1 MKYLLGFTLML
12 GFLAGC
18 TTTLSTNSQADQLI
32 GDIIFEGYPVTKFET
47 NGIESAE
54 HVLGSSDGM
63 EYKVQIT
70 KQGDNFYWATRGNVQ
85 LHPVISGVY
94 VTYIAIN
101 GAGYVR
107 TYSEQM
113 MRLYNSLPETQKQTE
128 LTYMEH
134 LTHQI
139 GTITYYG
146 R

>member
-1 MKYLLGFTLML
+1 MESMMKLIFKFISVLCF
-12 GFLAGC
+12 AI
-18 TTTLSTNSQADQLI
+18 SINSQADQLI

-47 NGIESAE
+47 NGIESIE

-70 KQGDNFYWATRGNVQ
+70 KQGENFYWATKGNVQ

>member
-1 MKYLLGFTLML
+1 MESMMKLIFK
-12 GFLAGC
+12 FISVFCFAI
-18 TTTLSTNSQADQLI
+18 SINSQADQLI
-32 GDIIFEGYPVTKFET
+32 GDIIFEGYPVIKFET

-70 KQGDNFYWATRGNVQ
+70 KQGEKFYWATRGNAQ

-94 VTYIAIN
+94 VTYIAVN

-134 LTHQI
+134 LTPSA
-139 GTITYYG
+139 
-146 R
+146 

>member
-1 MKYLLGFTLML
+1 MESMMKLIFKFISFFCFAIGV
-12 GFLAGC
+12 
-18 TTTLSTNSQADQLI
+18 NSQADQLI
-32 GDIIFEGYPVTKFET
+32 GDIIFEGYPVIKFET
-47 NGIESAE
+47 NGIESVE
-54 HVLGSSDGM
+54 HVLGSADGM

-70 KQGDNFYWATRGNVQ
+70 KQGDKFYWATRGNVQ
-85 LHPVISGVY
+85 LHPTISGVY
-94 VTYIAIN
+94 VTYLAVN

-107 TYSEQM
+107 TYNEQM
-113 MRLYNSLPETQKQTE
+113 MRLYNSLPESQKQTE

>member
-1 MKYLLGFTLML
+1 MESMMKLIFK
-12 GFLAGC
+12 FISVFCFAI
-18 TTTLSTNSQADQLI
+18 SINSQADQLI
-32 GDIIFEGYPVTKFET
+32 GDIIFEGYPVIKFET

-70 KQGDNFYWATRGNVQ
+70 KQGEKFYWATRGNAQ

-113 MRLYNSLPETQKQTE
+113 MRLYNSLPEIQKQTE

-139 GTITYYG
+139 GSITYYG

>member
-1 MKYLLGFTLML
+1 MKLIFK
-12 GFLAGC
+12 FISVFCFAI
-18 TTTLSTNSQADQLI
+18 SINSQADQLI
-32 GDIIFEGYPVTKFET
+32 GDIIFEGYPVIKFET

-70 KQGDNFYWATRGNVQ
+70 KQGEKFYWATRGNVQ

-113 MRLYNSLPETQKQTE
+113 MRLYNSLPEIQKQTE

>member
-1 MKYLLGFTLML
+1 MESMMKLIFK
-12 GFLAGC
+12 FISVFCFAI
-18 TTTLSTNSQADQLI
+18 SINSQADQLI
-32 GDIIFEGYPVTKFET
+32 GDIIFEGYPVIKFET

-70 KQGDNFYWATRGNVQ
+70 KQGEKFYWATRGNAQ

-94 VTYIAIN
+94 VTYIAVN

>member
-1 MKYLLGFTLML
+1 MESMMKLIFK
-12 GFLAGC
+12 FISVFCFAI
-18 TTTLSTNSQADQLI
+18 SINSQADQLI
-32 GDIIFEGYPVTKFET
+32 GDIIFEGYPVIKFET

-70 KQGDNFYWATRGNVQ
+70 KQGEKFYWATRGNAQ

-94 VTYIAIN
+94 VTYIAVN

-139 GTITYYG
+139 GSITYYG

>member
-1 MKYLLGFTLML
+1 MESMMKLIFK
-12 GFLAGC
+12 FISVFCFAI
-18 TTTLSTNSQADQLI
+18 SINSQADQLI
-32 GDIIFEGYPVTKFET
+32 GDIIFEGYPVIKFET

-70 KQGDNFYWATRGNVQ
+70 KQGEKFYWATRGNAQ

-113 MRLYNSLPETQKQTE
+113 MRLYNSLPEIQKQTE